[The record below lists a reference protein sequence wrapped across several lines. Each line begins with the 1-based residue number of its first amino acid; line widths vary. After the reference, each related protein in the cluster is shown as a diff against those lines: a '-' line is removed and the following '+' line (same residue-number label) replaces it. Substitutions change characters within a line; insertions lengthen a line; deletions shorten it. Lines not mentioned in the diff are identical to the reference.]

1 LCGASRFAVAAD
13 EARPLFER
21 PQAASSDGRG
31 GHGKSRGVF
40 RRARVAFFA
49 YFLGETRK

>member
-21 PQAASSDGRG
+21 PKDASSDGRG
-31 GHGKSRGVF
+31 GRGKSRGVF
-40 RRARVAFFA
+40 RRTRVAFFA